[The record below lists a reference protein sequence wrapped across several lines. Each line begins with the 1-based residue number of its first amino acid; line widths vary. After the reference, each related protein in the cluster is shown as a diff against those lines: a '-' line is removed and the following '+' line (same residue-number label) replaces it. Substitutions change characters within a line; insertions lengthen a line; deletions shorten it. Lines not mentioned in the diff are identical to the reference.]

1 MENEEYLEEVRKGFE
16 RDDIEGRRIGQ
27 VWKRLG
33 VGRTPVEIADEL
45 GGQPNWVYSY
55 KRYISAIEEGGLPS
69 APSPARQCGR
79 ALRGFSRRHEDI
91 LSEDAR
97 SRMQDLANECDR
109 IAGDPQRQA
118 TEDQELRE
126 RTRDAESRR
135 TSGIYVYSLPH
146 YLKYPLEPSEDD
158 DIDDRTCLKVG
169 RSDTDVH
176 DRVATQARATAVP
189 EDPILLR
196 IYRPRDSVEEELKP
210 VEDKIHDHLIAAGHK
225 RSRQAGG
232 RREWFVTSLRFLDS
246 TADLIDLDIA
256 FDYESQTL
264 ET

>member
-1 MENEEYLEEVRKGFE
+1 MDTKYLEEVRKGLE
-16 RDDIEGRRIGQ
+16 RDDSEGRRVGQ
-27 VWKRLG
+27 VWKRLND
-33 VGRTPVEIADEL
+33 GRTPAEIADEL

-55 KRYISAIEEGGLPS
+55 KRYISAILGDGLPS
-69 APSPARQCGR
+69 APTPARQCGR

-91 LSEDAR
+91 LSGDTR
-97 SRMQDLANECDR
+97 SRMQDRANECDR

-118 TEDQELRE
+118 AEEQELRE
-126 RTRDAESRR
+126 KTRDAERSR
-135 TSGIYVYSLPH
+135 TSGIYVYTLPH
-146 YLKYPLEPSEDD
+146 YLKHPVEPSEDD

-169 RSDTDVH
+169 MSDTDVH
-176 DRVATQARATAVP
+176 DRVAAQARATAVP

-196 IYRPRDSVEEELKP
+196 IYGPRDSVEVELRP

-256 FDYESQTL
+256 YDYESQNLDT
-264 ET
+264 